1 MKHVALILVT
11 IIGAVSSAGMA
22 WGQQVTPVA
31 AIPEEMAMVEG
42 GEYVPMFGETKK
54 PRKVV
59 AFLLDRRPVTNAEFL
74 EFVRDN
80 PKWRRSATSR
90 LLCAENYLT
99 HWSGDLELGPKA
111 PTDAPVV
118 NVSWFA
124 ARAYLKAK
132 GKRLPT
138 EDEWE
143 FAARADATRANAT
156 KDPEFL
162 QRILAWY
169 AKPNPPVLPDV
180 STAETDFRGV
190 VGMHGLVWEWVRD
203 FNNQMVT
210 GAARNDTALDRSL
223 FCAGGALGATDAANY
238 AAFMRY
244 AFRSSLEGNY
254 CVTNLG
260 FRGARNLNAQP
271 TPNP

>member
-1 MKHVALILVT
+1 MKFATLILASA
-11 IIGAVSSAGMA
+11 IGFTH
-22 WGQQVTPVA
+22 GQELDAQNV
-31 AIPEEMAMVEG
+31 IPPEMAMVEG
-42 GEYVPMFGETKK
+42 GEYIPMFGENKQ
-54 PRKVV
+54 PRKVE

-74 EFVRDN
+74 EFVREN
-80 PKWRRSATSR
+80 PKWRRSSVSR
-90 LLCAENYLT
+90 LMATENYLA
-99 HWSGDLELGPKA
+99 HWDGDLELGAKA
-111 PTDAPVV
+111 PADAPVV
-118 NVSWFA
+118 HVSWFA
-124 ARAYLKAK
+124 ARAYLKAQ

-156 KDPEFL
+156 QDPEFL
-162 QRILAWY
+162 QRILTWY
-169 AKPNPPVLPDV
+169 GKPNPAVLADV
-180 STAETDFRGV
+180 NTAESDFRGV

-210 GAARNDTALDRSL
+210 GAARNDTSLDRSL

-260 FRGARNLNAQP
+260 FRGAREFKTEKPQK
-271 TPNP
+271 